1 MLKIIT
7 IPDPILNKKCEPV
20 SEVNNEI
27 RELLDKMLQT
37 MYKSGIGLAAPQI
50 GISKRLIV
58 LDVSPRPGLKRYQ
71 EEKKE
76 KNKEIKPNP
85 FQMVNPEITWLSDK
99 KETDEEGCLSIPGI
113 MANVTRPSSCKIK
126 YLDKNGESK
135 ELHANGL
142 LSRCLQHEIDHINGK
157 LFIDYLSKTKKDI
170 ILRKFKKIQ
179 KEKEQTK

>member
-1 MLKIIT
+1 MSVLRIAKMGN
-7 IPDPILNKKCEPV
+7 PILLEKAKRIEHPT
-20 SEVNNEI
+20 SPEI
-27 RELLDKMLQT
+27 RALAKDMQDTLLDIGG
-37 MYKSGIGLAAPQI
+37 SGLAAPQVMQGVRMVVYRMI
-50 GISKRLIV
+50 PQRIPANSNLEPIPWTV
-58 LDVSPRPGLKRYQ
+58 
-71 EEKKE
+71 
-76 KNKEIKPNP
+76 
-85 FQMVNPEITWLSDK
+85 MVNPEITWLSDK
-99 KETDEEGCLSIPGI
+99 KETDEEGCLSIPRI

>member
-7 IPDPILNKKCEPV
+7 IPDPILNKKCESV
-20 SEVNNEI
+20 SEVNVEI
-27 RELLDKMLQT
+27 RGLLDKMLHT
-37 MYKSGIGLAAPQI
+37 MYEAGIGLAAPQI

-76 KNKEIKPNP
+76 KSKEIKPNP